1 MRYIHNNPPLSSL
14 QNFGNVTGVTNQ
26 DSRNIYFVRAL
37 GANVDYVE
45 EINRLD
51 NTLLQSMREGKLLY
65 KRIKALPNMPLGGDA
80 DFYAGCYS
88 RWTDSQRAQIKTKTA
103 DQSAQLSGALGRA
116 LSETIEQYRK
126 IKAGMSETIE
136 RNFAVK
142 LLYWFDFVMQDILTH
157 WDENCIIRVAAQ
169 NVTKEQEY
177 LFYYMI
183 TRIGADVLLLQSKAD
198 IETKQSLKE
207 LSAQLTLG
215 TYTDVEIPDFSPMQS
230 TPQKQQTTTAGNPS
244 QPVSIARNRTQ
255 TQETVATDSPNI
267 RVVIPRRADRRETVN
282 PAVVT
287 NIPSRAPQST
297 NANRNPVISANR
309 NSGTNVNPNVERR
322 EKSFEEL
329 AQLASS
335 VVMIAIHDDKGKIIG
350 SGSGIMIGKGGYIL
364 TNNHVACGGS
374 FYTVK
379 IEEDDNHYTTDQV
392 IKYNPVLDLAVIRID
407 RPLNPLRIYNG
418 PQKLVRGQ
426 KVVAIG
432 SPLGLFNSVS
442 DGIISGFRKIDDVDM
457 IQFTAP
463 ISHGSS
469 GGAVLNMYG
478 EVIGISTAGFDD
490 GQNINLA
497 VGYEFI
503 NMFVRG
509 FVSP

>member
-1 MRYIHNNPPLSSL
+1 MRYIYNNPPLSSL
-14 QNFGNVTGVTNQ
+14 QNFGSVAGVTNQ
-26 DSRNIYFVRAL
+26 DSRNVCFVRAL
-37 GANVDYVE
+37 GAGADYIE
-45 EINRLD
+45 EIRRLD
-51 NTLLQSMREGKLLY
+51 STLLQSMREGKLLY
-65 KRIKALPNMPLGGDA
+65 KRIKTLPNMPLGGDA

-88 RWTDSQRAQIKTKTA
+88 RWSDSQRAQIKTKTA
-103 DQSAQLSGALGRA
+103 DQNAQLSSALGRA

-142 LLYWFDFVMQDILTH
+142 LLYWFDFVMQDILTR

-177 LFYYMI
+177 LFYYML

-215 TYTDVEIPDFSPMQS
+215 TYTDVAIPDFSPMQS
-230 TPQKQQTTTAGNPS
+230 VPQRQTTTSGNYS
-244 QPVSIARNRTQ
+244 QPVNIARNRTQ
-255 TQETVATDSPNI
+255 TQETAAVDSPNI

-287 NIPSRAPQST
+287 IIPPRAPQST
-297 NANRNPVISANR
+297 NANRNPVINVNR
-309 NSGTNVNPNVERR
+309 NSGLNVNANSDRT

-364 TNNHVACGGS
+364 TNNHVACGGKY
-374 FYTVK
+374 YTVK
-379 IEEDDNHYTTDQV
+379 IEEDDNNYTTDQV

-442 DGIISGFRKIDDVDM
+442 DGIISGFRKLDDVDM

-509 FVSP
+509 FV

>member
-1 MRYIHNNPPLSSL
+1 MRYLLNKTHISSL
-14 QNFGNVTGVTNQ
+14 HDFCSVAGATNQ
-26 DSRNIYFVRAL
+26 DSRNVCFVRAL
-37 GANVDYVE
+37 GAGADYTE
-45 EINRLD
+45 EIRRLD
-51 NTLLQSMREGKLLY
+51 STLLQRMSAGELLY
-65 KRIKALPNMPLGGDA
+65 KRIKALPNMPLDSDA
-80 DFYAGCYS
+80 DFYAGCYA
-88 RWTDSQRAQIKTKTA
+88 RWSDSHRTQVKTKVTA
-103 DQSAQLSGALGRA
+103 QNEQLSGALGSA
-116 LSETIEQYRK
+116 LAETVAQYRTVR
-126 IKAGMSETIE
+126 AGMSETIE

-142 LLYWFDFVMQDILTH
+142 LMYWFDFVMQDILIC
-157 WDENCIIRVAAQ
+157 WDENCVIRLAAQ

-177 LFYYMI
+177 LFYYMLALA
-183 TRIGADVLLLQSKAD
+183 GADVLLLQSKSD
-198 IETKQSLKE
+198 IETKPGLKE
-207 LSAQLTLG
+207 LSVQLALG
-215 TYTDVEIPDFSPMQS
+215 AYTDVEIPDFSSIQS
-230 TPQKQQTTTAGNPS
+230 VPQQQSATTTVNSS
-244 QPVSIARNRTQ
+244 QA
-255 TQETVATDSPNI
+255 QETAATDSPNI

-287 NIPSRAPQST
+287 NISPRAPQST
-297 NANRNPVISANR
+297 NVNRNPMNNANRNP
-309 NSGTNVNPNVERR
+309 GTNVERR

-374 FYTVK
+374 YYTVK
-379 IEEDDNHYTTDQV
+379 IEEDDNNYTTDQV

-418 PQKLVRGQ
+418 AQKLVRGQ

-442 DGIISGFRKIDDVDM
+442 DGIISGFRKLDDVDM

-509 FVSP
+509 FV

>member
-1 MRYIHNNPPLSSL
+1 MRYIYNNPPLSSL
-14 QNFGNVTGVTNQ
+14 QSFGSVAGTANQECRNV
-26 DSRNIYFVRAL
+26 YFARAL
-37 GANVDYVE
+37 GAGADYTE
-45 EINRLD
+45 EIRRLD
-51 NTLLQSMREGKLLY
+51 STLLQSMREGKLLY

-88 RWTDSQRAQIKTKTA
+88 RWTDSQRAQIRTKVT
-103 DQSAQLSGALGRA
+103 DQNVQLSSALGRA
-116 LSETIEQYRK
+116 LLETIEQYRK

-142 LLYWFDFVMQDILTH
+142 LLYWFDFVMQDILTQ

-177 LFYYMI
+177 LFYYMLI
-183 TRIGADVLLLQSKAD
+183 RIGADVLLLQSKVD
-198 IETKQSLKE
+198 IETKQNLKE

-215 TYTDVEIPDFSPMQS
+215 AYTDVEIPDFSPMQS
-230 TPQKQQTTTAGNPS
+230 APQQQTTTAGNPS
-244 QPVSIARNRTQ
+244 QS
-255 TQETVATDSPNI
+255 VATGIAGSSNDSGKI
-267 RVVIPRRADRRETVN
+267 RMVIPRRADRRETVN
-282 PAVVT
+282 PAVVA
-287 NIPSRAPQST
+287 NIPPRTPQST
-297 NANRNPVISANR
+297 NTNRNPVINANRNPATNVSANSNR
-309 NSGTNVNPNVERR
+309 T

-364 TNNHVACGGS
+364 TNNHVACGGRY
-374 FYTVK
+374 YTVK
-379 IEEDDNHYTTDQV
+379 IEEDDNNYTTDQV

-418 PQKLVRGQ
+418 AQKLVRGQ

-509 FVSP
+509 FV

>member
-1 MRYIHNNPPLSSL
+1 MRYIYNNPPLSSFKD
-14 QNFGNVTGVTNQ
+14 FGSVTGVTNQ
-26 DSRNIYFVRAL
+26 DSRNVCFVRAL

-116 LSETIEQYRK
+116 LSETIDQYRK

-142 LLYWFDFVMQDILTH
+142 LLYWFDFVMQDILTQ

-177 LFYYMI
+177 LFYYMLI
-183 TRIGADVLLLQSKAD
+183 RIGADVLLLQSKVD
-198 IETKQSLKE
+198 IETKQNLKE

-215 TYTDVEIPDFSPMQS
+215 AYTDVEIPDFSPMQS
-230 TPQKQQTTTAGNPS
+230 APQQQTTTAGNPS
-244 QPVSIARNRTQ
+244 QS
-255 TQETVATDSPNI
+255 VATGIAGSSNDSGKI
-267 RVVIPRRADRRETVN
+267 RMVIPRRADRRETVN
-282 PAVVT
+282 PAVVA
-287 NIPSRAPQST
+287 NIPPRTPQST
-297 NANRNPVISANR
+297 NTNRNPVINANRNPATNVSANSNR
-309 NSGTNVNPNVERR
+309 T

-364 TNNHVACGGS
+364 TNNHVACGGRY
-374 FYTVK
+374 YTVK
-379 IEEDDNHYTTDQV
+379 IEEDDNNYTTDQV

-418 PQKLVRGQ
+418 AQKLVRGQ

-509 FVSP
+509 FV

>member
-1 MRYIHNNPPLSSL
+1 MEHNSMRYLHNTTHLSSL
-14 QNFGNVTGVTNQ
+14 QDFGSVAGVTNQ
-26 DSRNIYFVRAL
+26 DSRNIHFVRAL
-37 GANVDYVE
+37 GAGADYIE
-45 EINRLD
+45 EIRRLD
-51 NTLLQSMREGKLLY
+51 STLLQSMREGKLLY
-65 KRIKALPNMPLGGDA
+65 KRIKTLPNMPLGGDA

-88 RWTDSQRAQIKTKTA
+88 RWTDSQRTQIKTKTA
-103 DQSAQLSGALGRA
+103 DQNAQLSSALGRA

-142 LLYWFDFVMQDILTH
+142 LLYWFDFVMQDILTR

-177 LFYYMI
+177 LFYYML

-215 TYTDVEIPDFSPMQS
+215 TYTDVAIPDFSPMQS
-230 TPQKQQTTTAGNPS
+230 VPQQQTSTAGNPS
-244 QPVSIARNRTQ
+244 QS
-255 TQETVATDSPNI
+255 VATGIAGSSNDSGKI
-267 RVVIPRRADRRETVN
+267 RMVIPRRADRRETVN
-282 PAVVT
+282 PAVVA
-287 NIPSRAPQST
+287 NIPPRMPQST
-297 NANRNPVISANR
+297 NTNPVINANRNPA
-309 NSGTNVNPNVERR
+309 TNVNANSDRT

-364 TNNHVACGGS
+364 TNNHVACGGKY
-374 FYTVK
+374 YTVK
-379 IEEDDNHYTTDQV
+379 IEEDDNNYTTDQV

-442 DGIISGFRKIDDVDM
+442 DGIISGFRKLDDVDM

-509 FVSP
+509 FV